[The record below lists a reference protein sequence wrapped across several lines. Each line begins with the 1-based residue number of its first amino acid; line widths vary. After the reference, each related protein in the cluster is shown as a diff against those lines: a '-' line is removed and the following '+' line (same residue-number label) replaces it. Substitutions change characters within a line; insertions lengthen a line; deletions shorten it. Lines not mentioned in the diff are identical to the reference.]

1 MDSDLV
7 HLLTR
12 LLSGGHRDR
21 RADELRADEPAGHR
35 LRHEPRGRDGRGV
48 RLLQLLLLGR
58 RPPRRPDP
66 PRPLDDLELVLHGG
80 GRGRRRVR
88 RDRHEEVVPR
98 PDRLGR
104 LLDRSMCLTLAYPFL
119 HCMQTLEI
127 FVIRRGK
134 MISQLGAIHIGRSH
148 IFLISPPPPLSEI

>member
-66 PRPLDDLELVLHGG
+66 LRPFDDLELVLHGG

-104 LLDRSMCLTLAYPFL
+104 LLGRIGFNLSNPLFL
-119 HCMQTLEI
+119 LHYYNYGTVHQRHHELWAN
-127 FVIRRGK
+127 
-134 MISQLGAIHIGRSH
+134 S
-148 IFLISPPPPLSEI
+148 